1 MCASKPGQR
10 VMNRRRPFT
19 TQARAARGMSLVEL
33 MVGIVVALLVGLA
46 ASGSAVFFTASQR
59 QAAGS
64 SGAIVGATTALAAIK
79 EEAAHAGLGFFGDT
93 SYLCSGLNLSVG
105 GTNFSQAVFS
115 PLRVARAANGMDTI
129 DMVFADQV
137 AGGANVTLKTASNTT
152 QAELESFMP
161 AVAGH
166 AVLMAPETAGTAC
179 TVRSVTQVTAST
191 DATPQIL
198 TFGNVGKHNRVAFA
212 GAVNY
217 AAESRVSLL
226 GALQWSRY
234 RILNGD
240 LVLDRPFDTANPT
253 VTLVRNVVAFR
264 VQYGVSAV
272 GASAVTNWVE
282 PDVAPWAAP
291 TPATLARVRAIRIG
305 LVTRSANPEKV
316 NGAGNCVA
324 SEAQPNVLGF
334 TVAAPAVNGVP
345 WNCFRYRT
353 ATSVVPMRNL
363 VMGLR

>member
-1 MCASKPGQR
+1 
-10 VMNRRRPFT
+10 MNRHPIVNARRGS
-19 TQARAARGMSLVEL
+19 ARGMSLVEL

-64 SGAIVGATTALAAIK
+64 SGAIVSATTALAAIK

-93 SYLCSGLNLSVG
+93 SYLCNGLNLSVG
-105 GTNFSQAVFS
+105 GNNFSQAAFS
-115 PLRVARAANGMDTI
+115 PLRVARDANGMDTI

-137 AGGANVTLKTASNTT
+137 AGGANVSLKTASNTNL
-152 QAELESFMP
+152 AELESFMP

-179 TVRSVTQVTAST
+179 TVRSVTQVTDST
-191 DATPQIL
+191 AATPQIL
-198 TFGNVGKHNRVAFA
+198 TFDNTGTHNQVAFA

-217 AAESRVSLL
+217 AAESRVALL

-234 RILNGD
+234 RVLNGD

-253 VTLVRNVVAFR
+253 VTLVRNVVGFR
-264 VQYGVSAV
+264 VQYGVSA
-272 GASAVTNWVE
+272 GAATAVTGWVE
-282 PDVAPWAAP
+282 PDVAPWAALL
-291 TPATLARVRAIRIG
+291 PADLARVRAIRIG

-316 NGAGNCVA
+316 NDAGNCVA
-324 SEAQPNVLGF
+324 SSAQPNLLGF
-334 TVAAPAVNGVP
+334 ALTAPAVNGVP